1 MVNFR
6 EDFSDVLGHNE
17 LNKLAEGAGE
27 GVATRDTSFHLGS
40 AETELLS
47 GTQIVGGVVEGV
59 SSEGEE
65 GNEDDGFHYMN

>member
-1 MVNFR
+1 
-6 EDFSDVLGHNE
+6 
-17 LNKLAEGAGE
+17 
-27 GVATRDTSFHLGS
+27 
-40 AETELLS
+40 LLS